1 MAHEIMKHDKLVLAD
16 KKAWHGLGQVIDGA
30 PSVDEALTLAGLEWD
45 VNQTPLYTLIEG
57 EDGEMKKVV
66 IPSHVA
72 NTRSDNDHLLGIVG
86 KDYKPVQNRQLG
98 KFVLEVAEDSDL
110 VEIESAGSIRNGETV
125 WFLARTKSIIT
136 VGKNDELH
144 PYVLFTNGHSGK
156 LSCWIMPTVIR
167 VVCRNTHQ
175 AVVKGIDGKERSG
188 KAYNFRHT
196 STVADR
202 VTGSRDAII
211 NAMRGIEEYGDF
223 AKATAS
229 KQFSGEAQLRDF
241 FLDVYTASWGKV
253 PTDIRNATDQRAYD
267 RAVDTVASWVT
278 NFSNEKNNLSGIG
291 GTVWAGL
298 NAVTEWAD
306 HDKVVRAHGGLT
318 KSDARIHANLFGSS
332 ADLKKV
338 AHDKASALIA
348 TL

>member
-16 KKAWHGLGQVIDGA
+16 KKAWHGLGTVVEGA
-30 PSVDEALTLAGLEWD
+30 PSVDEALKLGGLEWD

-57 EDGEMKKVV
+57 TDGEMKKVV
-66 IPSHVA
+66 VESHVA

-125 WFLARTKSIIT
+125 WFLARAKSMIT
-136 VGKNDELH
+136 VGKDDTLQ
-144 PYVLFTNGHSGK
+144 PYVMFTNGHSGK
-156 LSCWIMPTVIR
+156 LSCWVVPTIVR
-167 VVCRNTHQ
+167 VVCRNTHS

-188 KAYNFRHT
+188 KAFNFRHT
-196 STVADR
+196 ATVQER
-202 VTGSRDAII
+202 VQGSRDAII
-211 NAMRGIEEYGDF
+211 SAMKGIEEYGEF

-241 FLDVYTASWGKV
+241 FLDVYQASWGMV
-253 PTDIRNATDQRAYD
+253 PTEVRNATDQRKYD
-267 RAVDTVASWVT
+267 RAVETVASWIT
-278 NFSNEKNNLSGIG
+278 NFSNEKNSLSGIG

-306 HDKVVRAHGGLT
+306 HDKVVRAHGGMT
-318 KSDARIHANLFGSS
+318 KNDARIHSTLFGSS
-332 ADLKKV
+332 ASLKKV
-338 AHDKASALIA
+338 AHDKASKLIA